1 MLSQNGSHAVC
12 WAEARPEGRRTTD
25 ASALDID
32 VIIAAQALSFGP
44 APVATANPKHLAQF
58 VSAKYWA
65 DIVL

>member
-1 MLSQNGSHAVC
+1 
-12 WAEARPEGRRTTD
+12 
-25 ASALDID
+25 